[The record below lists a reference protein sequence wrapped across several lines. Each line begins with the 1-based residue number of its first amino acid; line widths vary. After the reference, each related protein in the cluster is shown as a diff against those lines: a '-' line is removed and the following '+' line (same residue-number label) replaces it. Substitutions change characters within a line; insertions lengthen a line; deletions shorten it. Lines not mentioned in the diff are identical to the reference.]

1 MHNNILSLR
10 IVVIELLVY
19 TDLEEYSNMYNKW
32 YALIFSIVIAIAII
46 VSGYLIAA
54 ALSQGF
60 EMLNST
66 INYIGETFLPALD

>member
-1 MHNNILSLR
+1 
-10 IVVIELLVY
+10 
-19 TDLEEYSNMYNKW
+19 MYNKW
-32 YALIFSIVIAIAII
+32 YALICSIVIAIAII

-54 ALSQGF
+54 TLSQGF